1 MQVDGPATG
10 MEQVDCVQLDEIVLE
25 QSGVQSVTS
34 ASGGGGGASPR
45 GGPGPSP
52 REAPLGKNGRNGKA
66 AAQEWALGAMPVQPG
81 EATHIPGGLC
91 AHVLRG
97 PCLPELGVACLAVPC
112 AGLGKQSG
120 RFGIGEGHMK
130 PKDSPRG
137 YLDISEVSS
146 PFSLHTQVPLQTMK
160 RTTARYPGCGRWV
173 ARAEVLLRRRWG
185 SGRTSGARAGPG
197 QPRMATSSKLIS
209 STSSEP
215 RLGPRGRVQ
224 RVFSVKSPFH

>member
-97 PCLPELGVACLAVPC
+97 CLPELGVACSQCRA
-112 AGLGKQSG
+112 
-120 RFGIGEGHMK
+120 
-130 PKDSPRG
+130 
-137 YLDISEVSS
+137 
-146 PFSLHTQVPLQTMK
+146 
-160 RTTARYPGCGRWV
+160 PGW
-173 ARAEVLLRRRWG
+173 A
-185 SGRTSGARAGPG
+185 SRAGASG
-197 QPRMATSSKLIS
+197 LA
-209 STSSEP
+209 
-215 RLGPRGRVQ
+215 RGI
-224 RVFSVKSPFH
+224 

>member
-81 EATHIPGGLC
+81 EATHSAGGFC

-97 PCLPELGVACLAVPC
+97 CLPELGAACLAVPC

-146 PFSLHTQVPLQTMK
+146 PFSLHTQVP
-160 RTTARYPGCGRWV
+160 
-173 ARAEVLLRRRWG
+173 
-185 SGRTSGARAGPG
+185 
-197 QPRMATSSKLIS
+197 
-209 STSSEP
+209 
-215 RLGPRGRVQ
+215 
-224 RVFSVKSPFH
+224 

>member
-81 EATHIPGGLC
+81 ERHTAAVAC
-91 AHVLRG
+91 ARMCCGAACLSWVLRASQ
-97 PCLPELGVACLAVPC
+97 CRA
-112 AGLGKQSG
+112 
-120 RFGIGEGHMK
+120 
-130 PKDSPRG
+130 
-137 YLDISEVSS
+137 
-146 PFSLHTQVPLQTMK
+146 
-160 RTTARYPGCGRWV
+160 PGW
-173 ARAEVLLRRRWG
+173 A
-185 SGRTSGARAGPG
+185 SRAGASG
-197 QPRMATSSKLIS
+197 LA
-209 STSSEP
+209 
-215 RLGPRGRVQ
+215 RGI
-224 RVFSVKSPFH
+224 